1 MFNSAPL
8 VVTPSGG
15 SDAAN
20 ARVFVTTTR
29 GGVYC
34 YAAGAAVGNGPVW
47 TTYGEIGAVPDSELP
62 ESTYSYIS
70 VTSQGT
76 LLVTGPAPG
85 ADWQDEKYVYAIVNG
100 VQTPSNPGPAPG
112 LGAGTVVGILAVAV
126 LVAGAGGGFAYV
138 RVPGFRSAVDST
150 SAAVKNGFSKLSGQG
165 YHSLN
170 RGGGMGSS
178 FVGGA
183 SSYGDFASSSSGGT
197 FAGSS
202 GGGGGTFGSGG
213 GYNSGV

>member
-8 VVTPSGG
+8 VVTPGGG
-15 SDAAN
+15 SDTGN
-20 ARVFVTTTR
+20 ARVFLTTTR
-29 GGVYC
+29 GGIYC

-70 VTSQGT
+70 VTQQGT

-100 VQTPSNPGPAPG
+100 VQTPANPSSGPS
-112 LGAGTVVGILAVAV
+112 LGAGAVAGILAAAV
-126 LVAGAGGGFAYV
+126 IVSGAGGGFAYV

-150 SAAVKNGFSKLSGQG
+150 SSAVKNSLSKLTGRSYRDVGASSGG
-165 YHSLN
+165 SN
-170 RGGGMGSS
+170 MGSS
-178 FVGGA
+178 FVGGM
-183 SSYGDFASSSSGGT
+183 SSYGNYGAGSGGGT
-197 FAGSS
+197 FAS
-202 GGGGGTFGSGG
+202 GGGGG
-213 GYNSGV
+213 GYNGGV